1 MNRSDRLLLETQ
13 VRNLDEM
20 QRNIIHMRS
29 VLMRRISRIREPT
42 AASRAASRQIPVA
55 APSATV
61 RTRQLNE
68 ARMNLINDL
77 QLEEVVPIVPNVPI
91 VPRVVTVTHI
101 PAIPIIIPEFCNKIT
116 TKTKALNKKEKDKL
130 NDDVCGI
137 CLEHHKKLDTVKC
150 NCNHEFG
157 NECLKKWKLN
167 CNNNSK
173 KLSCPTCRMITTN
186 ILSFKERATRTVKPK
201 NTQIVENP
209 NIHVIE
215 LLD

>member
-20 QRNIIHMRS
+20 QRNIINMRS
-29 VLMRRISRIREPT
+29 VLMRRISRLREPIAASRPTAAT
-42 AASRAASRQIPVA
+42 AASRPTAETV
-55 APSATV
+55 ATV
-61 RTRQLNE
+61 RRRQLNE
-68 ARMNLINDL
+68 APRLNLINDL
-77 QLEEVVPIVPNVPI
+77 QMEEVLPI

-101 PAIPIIIPEFCNKIT
+101 PHIRIIPEFSNKIT

-157 NECLKKWKLN
+157 NECLKKWKTN

-186 ILSFKERATRTVKPK
+186 ILSFKERAIRIVKPK
-201 NTQIVENP
+201 NTQIVVENP
-209 NIHVIE
+209 NIQVIE

>member
-29 VLMRRISRIREPT
+29 VLMRRINRIREPT
-42 AASRAASRQIPVA
+42 AASRAASIQIPVA

-77 QLEEVVPIVPNVPI
+77 QMEEVLPNVPI

-101 PAIPIIIPEFCNKIT
+101 PHIRIIPEFRNKIT

-157 NECLKKWKLN
+157 NECLQKWKLN

-186 ILSFKERATRTVKPK
+186 ILSFKERAIRTIKPK
-201 NTQIVENP
+201 NTQIVVENP